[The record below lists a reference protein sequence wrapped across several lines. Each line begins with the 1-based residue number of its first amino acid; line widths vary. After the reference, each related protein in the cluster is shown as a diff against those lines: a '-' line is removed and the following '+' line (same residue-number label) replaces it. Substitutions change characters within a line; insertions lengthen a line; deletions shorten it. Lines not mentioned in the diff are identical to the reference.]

1 MMSDKAL
8 VKQLQKEVARLE
20 SELKTPGSICEHGP
34 LLRKKDTQIEKVGSF
49 IYKLHTSSFLQ
60 FTEYFEFSILFS
72 LTFNKPQK

>member
-20 SELKTPGSICEHGP
+20 SELKTPGSVCEHGP

-49 IYKLHTSSFLQ
+49 IYFV
-60 FTEYFEFSILFS
+60 FPIVYWILRVSDFIS
-72 LTFNKPQK
+72 LIFNKPL